1 MKFMKLIFVDRTDEE
16 CPSLSLSEFY
26 DTGRKICEQ
35 EFGVQILHE
44 SPQTLIQ
51 DNPWGQHQDIDDY
64 QLLIFD
70 LMSRSEHILN
80 TIRGKL
86 THLGRESGW
95 ELAKYHVSNMFED
108 TIYANSLPDDWFR
121 KQVWYNYERDNAL
134 QKKSLVKIP
143 AAAFYFARISRDIH
157 QIAKVFDV
165 TAWAVRRWAKTPEW
179 KKALDVFGY
188 TGTYRFTTQ
197 PKRDTAR
204 ENGETFNRVRDTY
217 INARQAGK
225 PTHKLATIAENATGI
240 PRRRVHEW
248 AIRYGWRGSPET
260 MSDWTK
266 DKQEF
271 ADVIVEIIEG
281 KHRKYEREYREGK
294 ESKRVPLADIKIWPT
309 CFKNF
314 PHIMQGIRP
323 FQEPES
329 TVQEMLDLFCR
340 TGEIKVYFDK
350 IYMLSTDGLLYKHL
364 TEKIART
371 PQKSTFSKKEVRP
384 MAAKKSGTRARS
396 AISGRFVSK
405 GTAKRHPKTTVV
417 ETVKS
422 RKRKK

>member
-16 CPSLSLSEFY
+16 SPSLSLSEFY
-26 DTGRKICEQ
+26 DNGKGICEQ
-35 EFGVQILHE
+35 ESGVHILHE

-80 TIRGKL
+80 TMREKL
-86 THLGRESGW
+86 THLGEESGW
-95 ELAKYHVSNMFED
+95 ELAKYHVSSMFED

-157 QIAKVFDV
+157 QIAKAFDV

-217 INARQAGK
+217 INARQAGE

-281 KHRKYEREYREGK
+281 KHRKYERKYREGK

-309 CFKNF
+309 CFKDF

-323 FQEPES
+323 FQ
-329 TVQEMLDLFCR
+329 
-340 TGEIKVYFDK
+340 G
-350 IYMLSTDGLLYKHL
+350 
-364 TEKIART
+364 ARIN
-371 PQKSTFSKKEVRP
+371 SSRDVRFILP
-384 MAAKKSGTRARS
+384 NR
-396 AISGRFVSK
+396 
-405 GTAKRHPKTTVV
+405 
-417 ETVKS
+417 
-422 RKRKK
+422 